1 MSVRQTVPG
10 GQVLY
15 LIKDAY
21 FREKGP
27 RVTFSFSCSS
37 LNPCFIELSF
47 SSYSTKTAYYV
58 MFS

>member
-27 RVTFSFSCSS
+27 RVANVHS
-37 LNPCFIELSF
+37 LNPGFIELSF
-47 SSYSTKTAYYV
+47 SSYSTKTTYYV